1 MISHSLSP
9 THSHSPRR
17 ALVVGLAIVLLAAIL
32 AGPVVSVASA
42 QAANGTNGT
51 NASAPA
57 NTTIPTPANV
67 SDRTAAGATPN
78 ASQPPT
84 AANGT
89 TGTNATNTTSAPGG
103 NTSRLSPSGGTAA
116 ANQTALT
123 KWVNELA
130 QMNASRAKQAVENN
144 PQKKQKLVNALQQLG
159 VQNPQQKVQQQP
171 RQVARRVAG
180 VLSTGQTQ
188 ANATNATNA
197 SAGSGQVQLQKC
209 SGGFIESTICK
220 ASNFLFGWVIGGV
233 VSFVQS
239 VISGIISLI
248 FGFSIPKVNGH
259 VALFQ
264 KPTNQ
269 PWTGLYE
276 SWKTEAMPMGFLI
289 WVLMLVGILFTQVF
303 TSDPSTAL
311 KLRELRSRAWKVLF
325 GILGSWA
332 IGAAILFVVNGVILT
347 IAPDGS
353 DVASNL
359 AVFAGSV
366 GAAGAA
372 GLLVWFFEGVLFLF
386 IVLLLLAQKAMVFIM
401 MWSLPVLIPLAAI
414 DVGPVKYISKP
425 AQGIIDMFIPFIFM
439 TLPMALV
446 LRVGYEVV
454 NALNSSPVSQVAMW
468 ASGGNVALILGF
480 WIAAAISPL
489 FVFSQTGRIKGM
501 AAGLL
506 GASVATNSGGLKE
519 KVEDAKNRYGPGSL
533 RPDAPYE
540 GAGQQGSDTGEFGGA
555 LPGNDDSR
563 PSMLEA
569 GTQDLSKRANE
580 ESSALAGPGGDSQSP
595 AAWAA
600 DSTAPETSE
609 AGDPEL
615 PPGQPLPSG
624 DGSNA
629 DAGMGS
635 TTSTS
640 GRQTAEAGS
649 NPVVSRGDVTQV
661 QRPGDLPTGPQ
672 YQVGQVKDN
681 GEFRPVS
688 ASDGLSRTAL
698 LNGGVY
704 NKLNTGTRKYDDEKL
719 LLRSE
724 DDGSFYDMDSMTYRE
739 QSYERMSQDTS
750 ENVLNS

>member
-17 ALVVGLAIVLLAAIL
+17 ALVVGLIVVLFAAVL
-32 AGPVVSVASA
+32 AGPIVSVASA
-42 QAANGTNGT
+42 QAANGTNTT
-51 NASAPA
+51 NASAA

-67 SDRTAAGATPN
+67 PGASAANATPN
-78 ASQPPT
+78 ASQPT
-84 AANGT
+84 NGT
-89 TGTNATNTTSAPGG
+89 TGTNATNASAPGG
-103 NTSRLSPSGGTAA
+103 NTSRLSSNGTAA

-123 KWVNELA
+123 RWVNELA
-130 QMNASRAKQAVENN
+130 QMNASQAKQAVENN

-188 ANATNATNA
+188 ANATNATNT

-233 VSFVQS
+233 VSFVQG
-239 VISGIISLI
+239 VITGIVSLI

-311 KLRELRSRAWKVLF
+311 KLRELRSRSWKVLF

-414 DVGPVKYISKP
+414 DVGPIKYISKP

-519 KVEDAKNRYGPGSL
+519 KVENAKERVDRNPPPNVSETTDIN
-533 RPDAPYE
+533 PDENE
-540 GAGQQGSDTGEFGGA
+540 GTWGGA
-555 LPGNDDSR
+555 LPSGIDR

-569 GTQDLSKRANE
+569 GTQDLAKRANE

-600 DSTAPETSE
+600 DATAPETSE

-615 PPGQPLPSG
+615 PPGQPLPGG
-624 DGSNA
+624 DGNNA
-629 DAGMGS
+629 DAGTGS
-635 TTSTS
+635 ATSTS
-640 GRQTAEAGS
+640 DSQTGGARD
-649 NPVVSRGDVTQV
+649 NPVVSSGDVTQV
-661 QRPGDLPTGPQ
+661 RTPRDLPTETN
-672 YQVGQVKDN
+672 YQVGHVKDD
-681 GEFRPVS
+681 GEFQSLAFNGGTDRS
-688 ASDGLSRTAL
+688 AL
-698 LNGGVY
+698 LNGTY
-704 NKLNTGTRKYDDEKL
+704 NRLNTGTERYRDEKL

-724 DDGSFYDMDSMTYRE
+724 DDGSFYDMNSMTYRE
-739 QSYERMSQDTS
+739 QSYEQMSKDTS
-750 ENVLNS
+750 EDVLNS

>member
-1 MISHSLSP
+1 MISHSLSS
-9 THSHSPRR
+9 TRSHSPQRV
-17 ALVVGLAIVLLAAIL
+17 LIVGLAVVILAAVL

-51 NASAPA
+51 NTSAST
-57 NTTIPTPANV
+57 NTTISTPANV
-67 SDRTAAGATPN
+67 SGGTAGNATPN
-78 ASQPPT
+78 ASQPAT
-84 AANGT
+84 ATNRT
-89 TGTNATNTTSAPGG
+89 NGTNAPTASAPGG

-130 QMNASRAKQAVENN
+130 QMNASQAKQAVENN

-188 ANATNATNA
+188 TNATNATNA
-197 SAGSGQVQLQKC
+197 SAGSGQVKLQKC

-233 VSFVQS
+233 VSFVQG
-239 VISGIISLI
+239 VITGIVNMI
-248 FGFSIPKVNGH
+248 FGFSIPKVDGH

-264 KPTNQ
+264 KPANQ

-289 WVLMLVGILFTQVF
+289 WVLMLAGILFTQVF

-332 IGAAILFVVNGVILT
+332 IGAAILFVVNSLILT
-347 IAPDGS
+347 IAPNGS
-353 DVASNL
+353 DIASNF
-359 AVFAGSV
+359 AVFGGSV

-425 AQGIIDMFIPFIFM
+425 ARGIIDMFIPFIFM

-454 NALNSSPVSQVAMW
+454 NALNQGIVAQLGMW
-468 ASGGNVALILGF
+468 ASQSNTALILGF
-480 WIAAAISPL
+480 WIAAAVSPL

-519 KVEDAKNRYGPGSL
+519 KVENAKERVDRNPPPNVSETTDIN
-533 RPDAPYE
+533 PDENE
-540 GAGQQGSDTGEFGGA
+540 GTWGGT
-555 LPGNDDSR
+555 LPSGIDR

-569 GTQDLSKRANE
+569 GTQDLAKRANE
-580 ESSALAGPGGDSQSP
+580 ESSVLAGPGGDSQSP

-600 DSTAPETSE
+600 DSTAPETGE

-615 PPGQPLPSG
+615 PPGQPLSGG

-629 DAGMGS
+629 NVSSGA
-635 TTSTS
+635 TSTNS
-640 GRQTAEAGS
+640 RQTASTGS
-649 NPVVSRGDVTQV
+649 NPVVSRGEVTQV
-661 QRPGDLPTGPQ
+661 NHPSDLPSETK
-672 YQVGQVKDN
+672 YSVGHVKDN
-681 GEFRPVS
+681 GEFQPVRN
-688 ASDGLSRTAL
+688 ASGLDRTAL
-698 LNGGVY
+698 LNGTY
-704 NKLNTGTRKYDDEKL
+704 NRLNTGTQKYQDENL
-719 LLRSE
+719 LIQSS

-739 QSYERMSQDTS
+739 QSYEQMSRDTS
-750 ENVLNS
+750 KDVLNS